1 MPAPT
6 FSRLTLFER
15 FLQLFTSLRPGEG
28 RTVFLMLA
36 QVFLLLHG
44 YYLIKLVRET
54 LILVEG
60 SAEVRSY
67 ANGAIAATLIFLVP
81 LYKLLFD
88 YLKRGGDKSAVL
100 RWVGGFFAS
109 NLLIFAFLFW
119 LGIPVAVPFFIWVGV
134 YSVMVVAQFWAF
146 AADLLNIKT
155 GQRLFAVIMVG
166 AALGAL
172 TGSQV
177 AGRLYEVIGVANLML
192 VSAALLVCVL
202 LLSRVAERAV
212 PAGSRAARVEPE
224 PEAESE
230 TGNTIT
236 QVLGGFSTVLRSS
249 YLFRIAI
256 FVLLLNLVNTNGT
269 YILAAFL
276 SDHAAQVVAAS
287 TAGLTAGTVISKFY
301 GDFYATLTALQILVQ
316 LFLVSRIF
324 RWFGVR
330 GALLILPAVMLL
342 NYGLILFFPIFALVR
357 VLMIV
362 EMTTNYSIQNTTNHT
377 LYLPVTREEKYV
389 GKTTIDT
396 FFVRFGD
403 LLQAVMV
410 FMVAQ
415 VLGLEIGWIIGINLG
430 LAAVLFALGNAIGRR
445 HHGEIRHNLENMPPE
460 IQAPLPNVYVP
471 AGQMLVFSVPD
482 QAFMDPDPGDTLRY
496 EARSSDG
503 SRLPAWIRFD
513 RHNQTFTLKP
523 PPDTV
528 GEQTVVLTATDF
540 EGLSVHAEFRV
551 DYGPDPVP
559 RFSAVSATASP
570 GSPVPP
576 VGADADTSI
585 AAPRSPQ

>member
-15 FLQLFTSLRPGEG
+15 LLQLFTSVRPGEG

-67 ANGAIAATLIFLVP
+67 ANGAIAVTLIFLVP

-88 YLKRGGDKSAVL
+88 YLKRGGDKSVVL

-155 GQRLFAVIMVG
+155 GQRLFALIMVG

-177 AGRLYEVIGVANLML
+177 AGRLYEVVGVTNLML
-192 VSAALLVCVL
+192 VSAAMLVCVL

-212 PAGSRAARVEPE
+212 PEGSRAADVEEE
-224 PEAESE
+224 PEA
-230 TGNTIT
+230 GNTIAR
-236 QVLGGFSTVLRSS
+236 VLGGFSTVLRSS

-276 SDHAAQVVAAS
+276 SDHAAQMVAAS
-287 TAGLTAGTVISKFY
+287 TSGLTTGTVISKFY
-301 GDFYATLTALQILVQ
+301 GNFYATLTALQILVQ

-330 GALLILPAVMLL
+330 GAILILPAVMLL
-342 NYGLILFFPIFALVR
+342 NYGLILFFPVFALVR
-357 VLMIV
+357 VLMII

-403 LLQAVMV
+403 LLQAMLV
-410 FMVAQ
+410 FLVAQ
-415 VLGLEIGWIIGINLG
+415 VLGLEIGWIIGINLC

-445 HHGEIRHNLENMPPE
+445 HHGEIRHNLANMPPVT
-460 IQAPLPNVYVP
+460 QAPLPDVYVP

-496 EARSSDG
+496 EAKSADG
-503 SRLPAWIRFD
+503 GPLPAWIRFD
-513 RHNQTFTLKP
+513 RHNQTFTLQP
-523 PPDTV
+523 PQDTA
-528 GEQTVVLTATDF
+528 GERRVVLTATDF
-540 EGLSVHAEFRV
+540 EGLSVHAEF
-551 DYGPDPVP
+551 DIEYGPDPVP
-559 RFSAVSATASP
+559 RFSAAAAAASP
-570 GSPVPP
+570 ASPVPP
-576 VGADADTSI
+576 VGAD
-585 AAPRSPQ
+585 

>member
-6 FSRLTLFER
+6 FSRLTPFER

-44 YYLIKLVRET
+44 YYLIRLVRET

-67 ANGAIAATLIFLVP
+67 ANGAIAVTLIFLVP

-88 YLKRGGDKSAVL
+88 YLKRGGDKSIVL
-100 RWVGGFFAS
+100 RWVGGFFTA

-155 GQRLFAVIMVG
+155 GQRLFALIMVG

-177 AGRLYEVIGVANLML
+177 AGRLYEVVGVTNLML
-192 VSAALLVCVL
+192 LSAGMLVCVL

-212 PAGSRAARVEPE
+212 PEGSSAADVEETPE
-224 PEAESE
+224 N
-230 TGNTIT
+230 GNTFARI
-236 QVLGGFSTVLRSS
+236 LGGFNTVLRSS

-276 SDHAAQVVAAS
+276 SDHAAQMVAAS
-287 TAGLTAGTVISKFY
+287 TSGLTTGTVISKFY
-301 GDFYATLTALQILVQ
+301 GNFYATLTALQILIQ

-330 GALLILPAVMLL
+330 GAILILPAVMLL
-342 NYGLILFFPIFALVR
+342 NYGLILFFPVFALVR
-357 VLMIV
+357 VLMII

-403 LLQAVMV
+403 LLQAMLV
-410 FMVAQ
+410 FLVAQ

-430 LAAVLFALGNAIGRR
+430 LAAVLFALGNAIGRH
-445 HHGEIRHNLENMPPE
+445 HHGEIRHNLANMPPV
-460 IQAPLPNVYVP
+460 IQAPLPDVYVP

-496 EARSSDG
+496 EAKTADG
-503 SRLPAWIRFD
+503 GQLPAWIRFD
-513 RHNQTFTLKP
+513 RHNQTFTLQP
-523 PPDTV
+523 PQDTT
-528 GEQTVVLTATDF
+528 GGQRVVLTATDF

-559 RFSAVSATASP
+559 RFSAASATAPPASP
-570 GSPVPP
+570 ATP
-576 VGADADTSI
+576 VGADGDTPI
-585 AAPRSPQ
+585 AAPGSPQ

>member
-6 FSRLTLFER
+6 FSRLTPFER
-15 FLQLFTSLRPGEG
+15 MLQLFTSLRPGEG
-28 RTVFLMLA
+28 RIVFLMLA

-44 YYLIKLVRET
+44 YYLIRLVRET

-60 SAEVRSY
+60 SPEIRAY
-67 ANGAIAATLIFLVP
+67 ANGAIAATLIFLIP

-88 YLKRGGDKSAVL
+88 YLKQGGDKSAVL

-155 GQRLFAVIMVG
+155 GQRLFALIMVG

-177 AGRLYEVIGVANLML
+177 AGRLYEVVGVTALML
-192 VSAALLVCVL
+192 LSAAMLVCVL
-202 LLSRVAERAV
+202 LLGRVAERAV
-212 PAGSRAARVEPE
+212 PAGSRAAHVEEE
-224 PEAESE
+224 PAS
-230 TGNTIT
+230 GNMIA
-236 QVLGGFSTVLRSS
+236 QLAGGFGTVLRSS
-249 YLFRIAI
+249 YLLRIAV

-276 SDHAAQVVAAS
+276 TGHAEQLVAAS
-287 TAGLTAGTVISKFY
+287 NVGLTAGAVISQFY
-301 GDFYATLTALQILVQ
+301 GDFYATITALQILIQ

-330 GALLILPAVMLL
+330 GAILILPAVMLL
-342 NYGLILFFPIFALVR
+342 NYGLILFFPVFALVR
-357 VLMIV
+357 VLMII

-403 LLQAVMV
+403 LLQAMLV
-410 FMVAQ
+410 FLVAQ
-415 VLGLEIGWIIGINLG
+415 VLSLEIGWIIGINLC

-445 HHGEIRHNLENMPPE
+445 HHGEIRHHLENMPPE
-460 IQAPLPNVYVP
+460 IQAPLPDVYVP
-471 AGQMLVFSVPD
+471 AGQVLVFSVPD

-496 EARSSDG
+496 EAKSAG
-503 SRLPAWIRFD
+503 GGPLPAWIRFD
-513 RHNQTFTLKP
+513 RHNQTFTLQP
-523 PPDTV
+523 PP
-528 GEQTVVLTATDF
+528 GAEGGLTVVLTATDF

-551 DYGPDPVP
+551 DFGPDPVP
-559 RFSAVSATASP
+559 RFSAAAGVASP
-570 GSPVPP
+570 ASPALPA
-576 VGADADTSI
+576 GADAGTPI